1 MSNTIAGVSL
11 GLIAQESLSHLASVF
26 SPLRGVITD
35 LSPEVVRGGTTIAT
49 RIPTKP
55 TAGELTSY
63 TPSAVTLTP
72 VSLTL
77 PANPVGYVAS
87 FSDAERSRSAVNL
100 DQLFVAPLV
109 EAVGDHL
116 FAAIWNV
123 VTAANFATS
132 TTITASNYD
141 RSDLADIGATLTGL
155 GAPKTGRSVWCNS
168 GHFAALVKSL
178 NSAEYVGNDANKS
191 EGLVPRTAGF
201 DVYEQSGA
209 DANAENLA
217 AFAFHKSAIVMAARG
232 IDATGAGTAG
242 VELLDIEI
250 PGLGIP
256 VQFRRWYNADAGGLR
271 ISAALN
277 YVVGKGTGMGVRI
290 VTA

>member
-1 MSNTIAGVSL
+1 
-11 GLIAQESLSHLASVF
+11 
-26 SPLRGVITD
+26 
-35 LSPEVVRGGTTIAT
+35 
-49 RIPTKP
+49 
-55 TAGELTSY
+55 
-63 TPSAVTLTP
+63 
-72 VSLTL
+72 
-77 PANPVGYVAS
+77 
-87 FSDAERSRSAVNL
+87 
-100 DQLFVAPLV
+100 
-109 EAVGDHL
+109 
-116 FAAIWNV
+116 
-123 VTAANFATS
+123 
-132 TTITASNYD
+132 
-141 RSDLADIGATLTGL
+141 L
-155 GAPKTGRSVWCNS
+155 GAPKSGRSAWLNS

-178 NSAEYVGNDANKS
+178 NSAEFVGNDVNKA

-201 DVYEQSGA
+201 DVFEQSGA

-217 AFAFHKSAIVMAARG
+217 GFCFHKSAIVMAARG

>member
-26 SPLRGVITD
+26 GPLRGVITD

-63 TPSAVTLTP
+63 TPSAVTLTA

-77 PANPVGYVAS
+77 PNNPIGFVAS
-87 FSDAERSRSAVNL
+87 FSDSERSRSAVNL

-132 TTITASNYD
+132 TTITAANFD

-155 GAPKTGRSVWCNS
+155 GAPKTGRTVWANS
-168 GHFAALVKSL
+168 THFAALVKSL
-178 NSAEYVGNDANKS
+178 NSAEYVGNDANKA

-256 VQFRRWYNADAGGLR
+256 VQFRRFYSPDAGALR